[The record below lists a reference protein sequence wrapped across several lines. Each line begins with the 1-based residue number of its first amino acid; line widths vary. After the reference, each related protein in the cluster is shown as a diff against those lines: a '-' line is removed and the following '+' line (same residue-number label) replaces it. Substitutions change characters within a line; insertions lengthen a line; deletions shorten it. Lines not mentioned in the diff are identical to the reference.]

1 MANRWGK
8 NGNSNEFIFL
18 GSKITLDGDCSP
30 EIKGLLLLRRK
41 AMENLENVLKSREI
55 TSPTKVYIVK
65 EWVSE
70 SCSVMSH
77 SLNPM
82 DYSQA
87 PLSMEFSRQEAV
99 PFSRGSSQPRYW
111 TQVKRIAGRFFIK
124 SVLYTNCL
132 AWIRDYRVFIDK
144 W

>member
-41 AMENLENVLKSREI
+41 AMENLENVLKSREV

-65 EWVSE
+65 
-70 SCSVMSH
+70 
-77 SLNPM
+77 
-82 DYSQA
+82 
-87 PLSMEFSRQEAV
+87 
-99 PFSRGSSQPRYW
+99 G
-111 TQVKRIAGRFFIK
+111 
-124 SVLYTNCL
+124 
-132 AWIRDYRVFIDK
+132 
-144 W
+144 